1 VVCAKLDTNSITTRL
16 IVREG
21 TIVKVA
27 VNSLIHTLAI
37 LLFIYGLFNFG
48 GSSSAGG
55 FSMEL

>member
-1 VVCAKLDTNSITTRL
+1 MNSITTRL